1 MPLRHDIPI
10 ASDLVF
16 VSGHGAMQPADAA
29 ALAAGILADPRLAP
43 RFVVLVRLAEARA
56 AFDPDDVPRAAELA
70 TRMTARGLRRTA
82 IVAADDAGW
91 SLGAALE
98 AHAAA
103 LDTPIRVFRDDLDAV
118 TWLFAHAD

>member
-16 VSGHGAMQPADAA
+16 VSGHGDIAAADGV
-29 ALAAGILADPRLAP
+29 ALAAGILGDTRLAA

-56 AFDPDDVPRAAELA
+56 HLQPGDLPRVADVAR
-70 TRMTARGLRRTA
+70 RMSERGLRRTA

-103 LDTPIRVFRDDLDAV
+103 LDTPVRVFRDDLDAV